1 MSENTWPIYFAENL
15 IIGNLNSSVAVAT
28 LWTPKEAFGKR
39 LKSDSYCVM
48 GQLYSN
54 DGINAILRNT
64 LARPQIRTIIL
75 CGQDKIG
82 SADSLTCLV
91 NNGINEKGEVI
102 GKTESR
108 VEKEIPKA
116 AVDLFR
122 AHVKIVDMRGVLKV
136 DEIQAAIDAAQAEN
150 TPWAEPQMFPEPE
163 ISSDWFPS
171 ENSTYTFR
179 GKTVAQV
186 WPKILHS
193 IMRFGEEKMTH
204 YSTKQKELWN
214 VVAVIS
220 DEDPDNI
227 DWAPY
232 FNFTREHFEGYKPQ
246 VMTAEPVPSLAYTY
260 GIRLR
265 DHNGVNQVQT
275 IIKKIKEEYF
285 TRRAVAV
292 LWNVALDDDS
302 THPPC
307 LTVVQAA
314 VKYDKLYL
322 TCYLRSNDM
331 FRGWPEN
338 ILAFRTMQKEIADA
352 VGLPMG
358 PLTSISE
365 SGHVYEESYVQV
377 KEVIDQAYPKLP
389 CEQDPR
395 GNYVLKVDK
404 VKQEI
409 QVIHMSPEGRKIGV
423 YNGTTA
429 MGIFN
434 DIARDCGISVFIH
447 ALDLGAELQKAEI
460 ALKLGIEYTQDRPLP
475 ITKENLK

>member
-1 MSENTWPIYFAENL
+1 MSEQEWPMYFAENL
-15 IIGNLNSSVAVAT
+15 IVGNLQSSVAVAT

-39 LKSDSYCVM
+39 LNKESYCVM

-54 DGINAILRNT
+54 DGINAILRNV

-75 CGQDKIG
+75 CGQDKIA
-82 SADSLTCLV
+82 SADSLTCLI

-102 GKTESR
+102 GKLESR
-108 VEKEIPKA
+108 VEKEIPAA

-122 AHVKIVDMRGVLKV
+122 AHVKVVDMRGVLKV
-136 DEIQAAIDAAQAEN
+136 EEIQAAIDAAQADNAE
-150 TPWAEPQMFPEPE
+150 WAEPQMFPEAE
-163 ISSDWFPS
+163 ISADWFPS
-171 ENSTYTFR
+171 ENSMYTYR

-186 WPKILHS
+186 WPKILQG

-214 VVAVIS
+214 VTAVIT
-220 DEDPDNI
+220 DEDPENI
-227 DWAPY
+227 EWAPY
-232 FNFTREHFEGYKPQ
+232 FNFTKEHFEGYKPQ
-246 VMTAEPVPSLAYTY
+246 VMTAEPVPSLSYTY

-265 DHNGVNQVQT
+265 DHNGINQIDT
-275 IIKKIKEEYF
+275 IIKKLKEEYY

-292 LWNVALDDDS
+292 LWNVATDDDS
-302 THPPC
+302 EHPPC
-307 LTVVQAA
+307 LTVVHAA
-314 VKYDKLYL
+314 VKYDKLYM

-331 FRGWPEN
+331 YRGWPEN

-358 PLTSISE
+358 SLTSISG
-365 SGHVYEESYVQV
+365 SAHIYEESFVQV
-377 KEVIDQAYPKLP
+377 KELIDEYYPKLP

-395 GNYVLKVDK
+395 GNYVIKANHK
-404 VKQEI
+404 KEEI
-409 QVIHMSPEGRKIGV
+409 EVIHMSPEGRKIGL
-423 YNGTTA
+423 YTGTTA

-434 DIARDCGISVFIH
+434 EIANNGGISVFVH

-460 ALKLGIEYTQDRPLP
+460 CLKLGLEFTQDRPLP
-475 ITKENLK
+475 LTKEQLK